1 LDETDVSR
9 RIGGDHLHAE
19 DRVRLEGKV
28 AIITGAA
35 AGIGRAC
42 AELFARE
49 GAQVI
54 AADRDVEAGQ
64 TAATAIVAERGACR
78 FIATDVSD
86 ADSVRALVAD
96 TMRDFGR
103 IDVLYNNA
111 GGSSL
116 ADGPVTTAP
125 FDEFW
130 NKMRV
135 DLFGTWLGCHY
146 VIPHMI
152 AAGGGSVINASS
164 MYALV
169 GTPNRDAYT
178 AAKGAITALT
188 RSMAVEFAKHK
199 VRVNAVAAA
208 GTTTER
214 VLKRV
219 EQKAISQKTL
229 DAHLLGL
236 VAPLDVAQAVLYL
249 ASDESRATTGH
260 ILAVDSGL
268 TIS

>member
-1 LDETDVSR
+1 MK
-9 RIGGDHLHAE
+9 
-19 DRVRLEGKV
+19 RLEGKV
-28 AIITGAA
+28 ALITGAG

-42 AELFARE
+42 AELFAEE
-49 GAQVI
+49 GARVVI
-54 AADRDVEAGQ
+54 AELDVASGEAVRDSILAKGQ
-64 TAATAIVAERGACR
+64 SCMFVP
-78 FIATDVSD
+78 TDVSEPE
-86 ADSVRALVAD
+86 SMKRLVD
-96 TMRDFGR
+96 TAIETFGR

-111 GGSSL
+111 GGSTL
-116 ADGPVTTAP
+116 QDGPVTTAP

-130 NKMRV
+130 RKMKV
-135 DLFGTWLGCHY
+135 DLFGTWLGCHH

-164 MYALV
+164 MYALT
-169 GTPNRDAYT
+169 GTPNRDCYT

-208 GTTTER
+208 GTKTER
-214 VLKRV
+214 VLKRM
-219 EQKAISQKTL
+219 EQNAISSKVL

-236 VAPLDVAQAVLYL
+236 VDPIEVAHAVLYL
-249 ASDESRATTGH
+249 ASDESRTTTGH
-260 ILAVDSGL
+260 ILAVDSGY